1 MASLIA
7 EELLGGEALAGEAV
21 GGTELFGGA
30 ESSEFTDLQNIID
43 NAERTI
49 PRSIRPER
57 TIEEEVNFQEA
68 EARIETRNRFRD
80 EYNQRDQLIRNY
92 QERNFFRLP
101 DYAQEDGLTDSEY
114 ELMKDYSR
122 QTLRRFYRDKGYNP
136 EQIENL
142 VKKQEEV
149 NNLIRHYG
157 YEPEIYDYMK
167 EFYPDEI
174 PNELE
179 EQLDE
184 LNKRDQDE
192 TNLKSVEAEDN
203 PNLRPRRVTF
213 DDINREGFQSNFR
226 RERDFSDARSSYRS
240 RRTTS
245 FKPDYSPK
253 GAINNLLGKNAIE
266 NIFAIDYVQA
276 KGGQGVAQIFNEVN
290 NIYGMERE
298 SKEIGLKQR
307 QTDRDRRV
315 LGIVYSNESRD
326 KLIGANLLPAYYS
339 TSNIKRLLR
348 NGVMPYGWNEEMA
361 VQQGFGDD
369 IAKVNFKEKTKD
381 QSEEFLQRETTKA
394 HIKATEGDLK
404 NLRNRLKTRKLIQ
417 YYSQ

>member
-1 MASLIA
+1 MASLLA
-7 EELLGGEALAGEAV
+7 EELLGGELAA
-21 GGTELFGGA
+21 GGAELFGGA
-30 ESSEFTDLQNIID
+30 SEDAELTSAQRSNIEDIVNND
-43 NAERTI
+43 RVV
-49 PRSIRPER
+49 PRSIRPR
-57 TIEEEVNFQEA
+57 NIDEEINFQTQ
-68 EARIETRNRFRD
+68 EARNLERDRFRN
-80 EYNQRDQLIRNY
+80 EFNERDRLIRNY
-92 QERNFFRLP
+92 QERNIIRQSDFDFTQDNVLR
-101 DYAQEDGLTDSEY
+101 DYNRRNYG
-114 ELMKDYSR
+114 R
-122 QTLRRFYRDKGYNP
+122 FLRERGYNP
-136 EQIENL
+136 NQIETL
-142 VKKQEEV
+142 VENQEQV

-157 YEPEIYDYMK
+157 LEPEQYEYLK
-167 EFYPDEI
+167 QFYPEEI
-174 PNELE
+174 PDELE
-179 EQLDE
+179 NDLDE
-184 LNKRDQDE
+184 LNKKHNDE
-192 TNLKSVEAEDN
+192 TIPKSVEAEGN
-203 PNLRPRRVTF
+203 PNLRPNRVTF

-226 RERDFSDARSSYRS
+226 RQRDFSDTRSYRS
-240 RRTTS
+240 GRTTS

-266 NIFAIDYVQA
+266 NVFAIDYVQA
-276 KGGQGVAQIFNEVN
+276 KGGQGVSQIFNEVN

-298 SKEIGLKQR
+298 AREIGLKQR

-326 KLIGANLLPAYYS
+326 KLIGANLIPAYYS